1 MVQFTTSINL
11 LGEPG
16 GVEKIRDL
24 WRAHGT
30 LHADLDVTKAQFN
43 VSPVSETYSFHQI
56 LNRLYLSIFEGGERR
71 HHNRYSRNMQL
82 DRSTRNKTCLE

>member
-43 VSPVSETYSFHQI
+43 VSPVYETYSFHHQI
-56 LNRLYLSIFEGGERR
+56 LNKLYLSIFEGGERR

-82 DRSTRNKTCLE
+82 DRSTRN